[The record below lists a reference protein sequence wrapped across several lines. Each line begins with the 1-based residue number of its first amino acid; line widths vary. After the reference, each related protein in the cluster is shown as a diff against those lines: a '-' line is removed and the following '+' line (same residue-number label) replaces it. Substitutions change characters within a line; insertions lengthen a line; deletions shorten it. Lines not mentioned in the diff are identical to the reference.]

1 MNQKNPAI
9 YIIAN
14 KKNGTLYTGVT
25 SNLIKRIFEHKN
37 KLYGG
42 FTAKYSC
49 DVLVYYEIFEDMK
62 NAIEREKQIKAGS
75 RADKIKLITEFN
87 PGWQDL
93 YNSII

>member
-1 MNQKNPAI
+1 MNQKNPVI

-37 KLYGG
+37 KLCGG

-75 RADKIKLITEFN
+75 RADKIKF
-87 PGWQDL
+87 
-93 YNSII
+93 